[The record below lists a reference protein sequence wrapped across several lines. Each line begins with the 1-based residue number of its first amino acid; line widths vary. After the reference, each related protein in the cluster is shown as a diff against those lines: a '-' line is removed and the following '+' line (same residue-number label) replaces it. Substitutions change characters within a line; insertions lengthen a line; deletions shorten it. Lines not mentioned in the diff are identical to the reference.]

1 MTTFTAPPEDR
12 LTKALRLL
20 GNGYAYTSRR
30 YARRQ
35 PPRNRIYAP
44 LDLVVDA
51 VQLEAEDV
59 LGVTFRDVEG
69 WRLPAWSHGSHLDLT
84 LPSGRRR
91 QYSLCGDP
99 ADRSTYSIAVR
110 RLPAGGGGSVEV
122 HDVLAPGV
130 RLVVRGPLNAFPLIN
145 ASQYLFLAGGIG
157 ITPVLPMVEG
167 VARRGGD
174 FRFVYT
180 GRSRATMPFLDRVSA
195 LDPARVQVRPD
206 DEHGQASV
214 EELLADAAPEAA
226 VYCCGPA
233 PMLDGVVAEVHARGT
248 GSVHVE
254 RFAAPPVIGGTPFEV
269 RLARHGTTLQVP
281 ADRSVLAVVREA
293 LPEIG
298 YSCQQ
303 GFCGTCKSSVL
314 AGDVEHR
321 DGRLTD
327 AERSAGDM
335 LICVSRSR
343 SGPLTLDL

>member
-35 PPRNRIYAP
+35 PPRQPIYTP
-44 LDLVVDA
+44 LSLVVDS
-51 VQLEAEDV
+51 VHVEAEDV
-59 LGVTFRDVEG
+59 LGVSFRDVAG
-69 WRLPAWSHGSHLDLT
+69 RPLPAWSHGSHLDLT

-110 RLPAGGGGSVEV
+110 RLPAGGGGSLEV
-122 HDVLAPGV
+122 HEVVKPGV
-130 RLVVRGPLNAFPLIN
+130 RLAVRGPLNAFPLIN
-145 ASQYLFLAGGIG
+145 AEQYLFLAGGIG
-157 ITPVLPMVEG
+157 ITPVLPMVEA
-167 VARRGGD
+167 VARRGWD
-174 FRFVYT
+174 WRFVYT
-180 GRSRATMPFLDRVSA
+180 GRSRASMPFLDRVEA

-206 DEHGQASV
+206 DEKGQPTV
-214 EELLADAAPEAA
+214 VELLVDAAPDAA

-233 PMLDGVVAEVHARGT
+233 PMLDGVVAAVHARGT
-248 GSVHVE
+248 GSVHTE
-254 RFAAPPVIGGTPFEV
+254 RFAAPPVIGGKAFEV

-303 GFCGTCKSSVL
+303 GFCGTCKAAVL
-314 AGDVEHR
+314 EGEVDHR
-321 DGRLTD
+321 DGRLTQ
-327 AERSAGDM
+327 AEREAGDM